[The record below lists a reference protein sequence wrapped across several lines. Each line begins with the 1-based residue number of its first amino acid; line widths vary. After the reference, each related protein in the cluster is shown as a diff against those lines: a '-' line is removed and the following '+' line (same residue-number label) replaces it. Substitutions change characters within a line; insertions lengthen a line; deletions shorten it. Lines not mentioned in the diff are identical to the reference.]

1 MKIIMICGNY
11 LSVYECRIYSMQQNK
26 KIVVQQSDLLNILCY
41 INAVT
46 DENSLQ

>member
-11 LSVYECRIYSMQQNK
+11 LSDYECRIYSMQQNK